1 MLTQGKFLVSYQV
14 FNIPVKH
21 IGQMPVLE
29 VIRNTQPFTLTYR
42 TEQIRPYLRYPGED
56 LRPEHLHTVQAIK
69 NVRDYWN
76 IISEKILI
84 TDIIPIPDD

>member
-1 MLTQGKFLVSYQV
+1 MLTKGKFLVSYQV
-14 FNIPVKH
+14 FIQVNNIGP
-21 IGQMPVLE
+21 MPVHEIL
-29 VIRNTQPFTLTYR
+29 RYTQPFTLTYI
-42 TEQIRPYLRYPGED
+42 TGQIRDYLRYPGED

-76 IISEKILI
+76 LISEKILI